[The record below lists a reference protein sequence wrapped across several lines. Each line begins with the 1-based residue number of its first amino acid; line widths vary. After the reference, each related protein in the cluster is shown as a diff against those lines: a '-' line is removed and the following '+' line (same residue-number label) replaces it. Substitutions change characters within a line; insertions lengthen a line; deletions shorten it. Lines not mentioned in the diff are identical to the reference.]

1 MATSLVLTVIGPDQ
15 PGLVEAI
22 SQTVAAHGGSWEVS
36 RMARLAGQFAGIL
49 QVSVPKPRAEALFKA
64 LHGLEARGLRVTVAD
79 SLDTPRDA
87 DYRPLA
93 LELVG
98 QDRPGI
104 IRDISAALAALAVN
118 VVELHTECIPAPMSG
133 EMLFIARAELLRPG
147 ELDVEVLRETLE
159 RIAADLM
166 VDVVLNGDAD

>member
-1 MATSLVLTVIGPDQ
+1 
-15 PGLVEAI
+15 
-22 SQTVAAHGGSWEVS
+22 
-36 RMARLAGQFAGIL
+36 
-49 QVSVPKPRAEALFKA
+49 
-64 LHGLEARGLRVTVAD
+64 
-79 SLDTPRDA
+79 
-87 DYRPLA
+87 
-93 LELVG
+93 VG

>member
-1 MATSLVLTVIGPDQ
+1 MSTSLVLTVIGPDQ
-15 PGLVEAI
+15 PGIVEAI
-22 SQTVAAHGGSWEVS
+22 SQTVARHDGSWEVS

-49 QVSVPKPRAEALFKA
+49 QVSVPKDRAEALFKA

-79 SLDTPRDA
+79 SLDATPGA
-87 DYRPLA
+87 DYRPVR

-118 VVELHTECIPAPMSG
+118 VVELHTECSPAPMSG
-133 EMLFIARAELLRPG
+133 ETLFIARAHLHRPSSVG
-147 ELDVEVLRETLE
+147 VDLLRETLE
-159 RIAADLM
+159 RIAVDLM
-166 VDVVLNGDAD
+166 VDVLLDGSSD